1 MSVSGNTVTVT
12 GKSYGTAVITVHV
25 AAGTNYTAPAS
36 KTCNVT
42 VNVFDDSLS
51 ANTWAAIRAASDA
64 NEAANVWSV
73 GDTKPINLNGTVGT
87 LALSNLQ
94 VDAFIVGFNHN
105 ASREG
110 SNRIHWAIGKN
121 QRHPGRA
128 V

>member
-1 MSVSGNTVTVT
+1 MCIRDSGNTVTVT

-64 NEAANVWSV
+64 NEAARCV
-73 GDTKPINLNGTVGT
+73 
-87 LALSNLQ
+87 
-94 VDAFIVGFNHN
+94 
-105 ASREG
+105 
-110 SNRIHWAIGKN
+110 
-121 QRHPGRA
+121 
-128 V
+128 